1 MTFIDD
7 VAEVLEIRNIGQNA
21 ISEGLEEMITEAEE
35 VDIRQFLGAILYK
48 DFKDNKVDDKYVKLL
63 DGTSYTIGSD
73 TVDYP
78 GIKKA
83 ILHFGLARWYVERS
97 LRPTRTG
104 LVGKETDFSSRA
116 SDKALAEKVE
126 QEKSVAT
133 YYLAE
138 ATKYLC
144 NNTDLYPLYDG
155 SDIRK
160 VHKSQITPI
169 G

>member
-7 VAEVLEIRNIGQNA
+7 KEEVLEIRNIGTNA
-21 ISEGLEEMITEAEE
+21 LEGLEEMITEAEE
-35 VDIRQFLGAILYK
+35 VDIKQFLGPVLYK
-48 DFKDNKVDDKYVKLL
+48 DFKDNKTADKYLKLL
-63 DGTSYTIGSD
+63 NGTAYTIGSD
-73 TVDYP
+73 SVDFP

-83 ILHFGLARWYVERS
+83 ILHFALARWYIERS

-116 SDKALAEKVE
+116 DAKALAEKVD
-126 QEKSVAT
+126 QERSTGT

-138 ATKYLC
+138 TTRYLC
-144 NNTDLYPLYDG
+144 NNTDIYPLYYG
-155 SDIRK
+155 SDIK
-160 VHKSQITPI
+160 KLHKSQITPI

>member
-1 MTFIDD
+1 MTFIESVD
-7 VAEVLEIRNIGQNA
+7 EVLSIRNIGQNA
-21 ISEGLEEMITEAEE
+21 LEGLEEMITEAEE
-35 VDIRQFLGAILYK
+35 VDVRQFLGSILYK
-48 DFKDNKVDDKYVKLL
+48 DFKDNKTSDKYVKLL
-63 DGTSYTIGSD
+63 NGTSYSIGTDSL
-73 TVDYP
+73 DYP
-78 GIKKA
+78 GLKKA
-83 ILHFGLARWYVERS
+83 ILHFALARWYVERS

-126 QEKSVAT
+126 QEKSVGV

-144 NNTDLYPLYDG
+144 NNTDLYPLYCG

-160 VHKSQITPI
+160 THKSQITAI

>member
-1 MTFIDD
+1 MTFIEN
-7 VAEVLEIRNIGQNA
+7 VNEVLEIRNIGTNA
-21 ISEGLEEMITEAEE
+21 LEGLAEMITEAEE
-35 VDIRQFLGAILYK
+35 VDIRQFLGSVLYK
-48 DFKDNKVDDKYVKLL
+48 DFKDNKSDQKYLNLL
-63 DGTSYTIGSD
+63 NGTSYTCGGDEI
-73 TVDYP
+73 DYP

-83 ILHFGLARWYVERS
+83 ILHFGLSRWYIERS

-116 SDKALAEKVE
+116 SDRVLAEKVE
-126 QEKSVAT
+126 QEKSVGQ
-133 YYLAE
+133 YYLSE
-138 ATKYLC
+138 AKKFL
-144 NNTDLYPLYDG
+144 DSSRDIYPLYCG